1 MQSVCQFNYAYT
13 KTVYTNNSYN
23 TVSKILQHP
32 HKPTNKR
39 VQTKKPAAARFKKC
53 SSIRVIRALKIRVI
67 NSTT

>member
-32 HKPTNKR
+32 HKTTNKS
-39 VQTKKPAAARFKKC
+39 VQTKNPAAAGFK
-53 SSIRVIRALKIRVI
+53 
-67 NSTT
+67 NM